1 MESQSNNP
9 WAARFEPLLDR
20 DTIKERATV
29 VVPSL
34 QGLHDMT
41 TEHACKQLEN
51 ALKTVFYPTSQCVE
65 ILHRFVDISYAH
77 CQITYPNNK
86 AFIQGVYS
94 EHPPLPK
101 FAFPIL
107 LTGLAGVG
115 KSELMTALTR
125 IQMDEQS
132 IIVDADHGPFTL
144 KGAWQ
149 LIVDVRNTSKA
160 ILNSLVPSEGA
171 VKDLIKLSRK
181 VAFRDGIPSLHAD
194 EFQYATTSSNSNA
207 LVTQMLLSLG
217 LIGIPWTY
225 NANFSLVHRILKR
238 PEEDRQRL
246 IADFIVLQPDSPYS
260 EDWINTLKAQKSVA
274 EDILTFNPER
284 DAKELHV
291 FTAGRKRAMAKL
303 LVLTLRN
310 EHPRK
315 GNVNLAAIKETYL
328 SPGFASYREESE
340 IILTQTIEKRPNKK
354 RPDLWCPL
362 PIPSDASDAFL
373 KHATEQRNERVADAE
388 LESSLNKK
396 EREALQSIKRSAKKA
411 VKPTGEVIPIRR
423 NAPPTADELKQ
434 NSNWFK
440 DQL

>member
-1 MESQSNNP
+1 MTSQSNNP

-34 QGLHDMT
+34 QGLRDMT

-65 ILHRFVDISYAH
+65 ILHRFVDIAYAH
-77 CQITYPNNK
+77 CLITYPNNK
-86 AFIQGVYS
+86 AFIQGAYS

-107 LTGLAGVG
+107 LTGLAGTG
-115 KSELMTALTR
+115 KSELMTALNR
-125 IQMDEQS
+125 IQIEEQS
-132 IIVDADHGPFTL
+132 IIVDPDHGPFAL
-144 KGAWQ
+144 KSAWQ
-149 LIVDVRNTSKA
+149 LTVDVRNTSKA
-160 ILNSLVPSEGA
+160 ILSSLVSSDGN
-171 VKDLIKLSRK
+171 VKDLRVLCKRN
-181 VAFRDGIPSLHAD
+181 AFRDGVPSLHAD
-194 EFQYATTSSNSNA
+194 EFQYVTTSANSNA

-225 NANFSLVHRILKR
+225 TANYSLVHRIMKR

-246 IADFIVLQPDSPYS
+246 LANYIVLQPDAPDS

-274 EDILTFNPER
+274 PDILTFNPVS

-291 FTAGRKRAMAKL
+291 FTAGRKRAMTSL
-303 LVLTLRN
+303 LVQALRY
-310 EHPRK
+310 EHPRG
-315 GNVNLAAIKETYL
+315 GNVDLAAIKRAYH

-340 IILTQTIEKRPNKK
+340 IILTQTIENKPNKK

-362 PIPSDASDAFL
+362 PLPAEETAVFL
-373 KHATEQRNERVADAE
+373 KFATEQRNERFAD
-388 LESSLNKK
+388 
-396 EREALQSIKRSAKKA
+396 
-411 VKPTGEVIPIRR
+411 
-423 NAPPTADELKQ
+423 
-434 NSNWFK
+434 
-440 DQL
+440 